1 MTVVRT
7 FKYESLSQF
16 ESDTDKHLVDPTS
29 NYGYSDGK
37 AMYGWVM
44 SEARAVTPRMSK
56 ASTWPS
62 VACDLY
68 SKSWGP
74 EEAVQSKTIA
84 NPPQR
89 TMAMAPN
96 L

>member
-37 AMYGWVM
+37 AMYGWVIG
-44 SEARAVTPRMSK
+44 STGRYPADEQGQYLAERRMRSIFEIVG
-56 ASTWPS
+56 T
-62 VACDLY
+62 
-68 SKSWGP
+68 
-74 EEAVQSKTIA
+74 
-84 NPPQR
+84 
-89 TMAMAPN
+89 
-96 L
+96 